1 MNEHSISPSVLAI
14 RDRLVDDVHV
24 YMDTVVQLRDPA
36 IQKERAALLMADG
49 ATVAEPY
56 LELMQPYKSSASS
69 LRDLESEL
77 AIPGLGA
84 FLELG
89 LLAGLP
95 NLYTHQVE
103 ALQQSMSGN
112 HIVVSSGTGSGKT
125 ESFLMPVV
133 ARLLAESQT
142 WPSNTVSQR
151 NWWETPGAKFHPQR
165 EGGSRPEAIRSLI
178 IYPMNALVEDQLT
191 RLRRALDSDSARQWL
206 DFNRKGNRLHFGR
219 YTSHSIP
226 SASRSGGQVA
236 TATKELAKVLSAQ
249 SRLQTSAGKKPEL
262 EGYFPRLD
270 GGEMRSRWDMQQS
283 PPDILITNYSM
294 LSIMLGRS
302 DERNMIEKT
311 RKWISD
317 SSDNVFTLV
326 VDELHMQRGTPGT
339 EVAYLLRRLIHR
351 LGLTERPNQLSIIGT
366 SASLQDDEKGR
377 RFLAEFFAQQKKIFK
392 VIGGSP
398 AAIETGAS
406 IAEAV
411 AFARSPTVDHDAV
424 RSVFGGVVARVSS
437 EVTSAGNRP
446 LPYQQFAAAAF
457 PGEPDAGELLD
468 ALIVRA
474 GDIRPA
480 PLKVRAHLFARTV
493 EAIWACCD
501 PQCSS
506 LREEFRSSDRAVG
519 KLYLEP
525 RLRCECGARVL
536 ELLACEDCGEAFLAG
551 YSAEAPAGRTF
562 LLPNSTKLSD
572 LPEKAISSADA
583 SRYRVY
589 WPVGNGRVPAHTQW
603 RAKGGRPSDD
613 KRPTYLFSFEAAN
626 LQPNTGSLVGASSQR
641 SHPVTGYLYKVV
653 EQSGA
658 ALGDIPGLPSRCPAC
673 GADDERKQ
681 GTIESGQR
689 LRSPLVSQTMTAG
702 RMNHVSVNVVRE
714 AMGPKLVVFSDS
726 RQGAARTAADLE
738 FGHFYDSVRQLTY
751 GALSSRA
758 ERPVLFDEN
767 LKLLRL
773 SQNERHIL
781 SERYPDVAN
790 DYANARAAIADD
802 LIADAVVIERLHEYN
817 DQGEKVRFE
826 DLRFD
831 VERALL
837 RAGTNPGGAS
847 FDPAYGE
854 WSSAYAWRDGEASRR
869 PNPTQ
874 PERQLSDVM
883 ASAQRRE
890 LLRILFAQGSRDIES
905 LGIAFASFRS
915 GPRQL
920 CGLSMAMSASILSST
935 IRILGKRFRISGM
948 SEYAN
953 LGSSLGKRVESF
965 LKAIAVLHNVNP
977 LSMISEVITALQLSD
992 TYEVDPD
999 LIDFSPASRFWVCN
1013 SCRTRHLHES
1023 GGICTNCAAHLPA
1036 VTEVI
1041 IRDSNYNTR
1050 QIEMDRRASRLH
1062 VEELSGQTDWEEAQY
1077 RQAEFQDVFIRPNSV
1092 PVVRSIDVLSV
1103 TTTMEAGVDVGSL
1116 NAVIMANVPPQRF
1129 NYQQRVGRAG
1139 RRDSA
1144 LAVALTI
1151 AQADKSHDEYYFQN
1165 PKKITGDPPP
1175 SPYIDLKSRLIAR
1188 RVLFAEILNRAF
1200 ASAPDGMNLGR
1211 AVTGQFGMC
1220 GQWLATEEGSGPTRP
1235 LVERAISDSDIV
1247 QESIDAAGI
1256 DHFDDA
1262 AQFAQGSFAVLLH
1275 EIDSLVADSVER
1287 PLSELLAISGLLP
1300 MYGFPTQVSQ
1310 MYTRKPLTGQQQSNL
1325 DRENSIAIGEF
1336 APGSEIVKDKMVHVA
1351 VGIAAYSRAGGMVR
1365 TLKPPYEHRR
1375 VIGLCP
1381 ACLTVSETFQNGSCP
1396 TCGDDDYDG
1405 WDVIEPLAYRT
1416 SYKPRAFEFVKR
1428 TGVGRSIPK
1437 VAFSDV
1443 ENEVHGN
1450 VELQFH
1456 EAARLLS
1463 VNTNNDNLFSLS
1475 TARAG
1480 ASHEDGLVDAR
1491 FLSISPDAS
1500 RAKTE
1505 GWSATGEPIQVSLLA
1520 QRRTDALALRAVFIP
1535 SGMAIDP
1542 TKPIGRAAWASLAFG
1557 IRNFAAK
1564 ELDIDQSEIQ
1574 VGLAPARRE
1583 SQAVGGMFLADSLEN
1598 GAGYASRIKG
1608 TIGDLLS
1615 GLSEYFEGAHRRADR
1630 RCDSSCHL
1638 CLRDHINWPWHS
1650 LLDWRIALDLQSVLV
1665 GEAVTGYPFASSD
1678 KIILEKLA
1686 SELQSD
1692 YSEIASA
1699 PALRGRSGSVIVFV
1713 HPFMDTST
1721 TSSEDFTVAARA
1733 ELPAVQFASTFD
1745 LAREPQKLLQR
1756 LLK

>member
-1 MNEHSISPSVLAI
+1 MNEHSTSPSVLAI
-14 RDRLVDDVHV
+14 RDRLVNDVRL
-24 YMDTVVQLRDPA
+24 YMDTVVQLRDPE
-36 IQKERAALLMADG
+36 IQKERAALLMAHG

-56 LELMQPYKSSASS
+56 LELMQPYMSSASS
-69 LRDLESEL
+69 LADLESEL
-77 AIPGLGA
+77 SIPGLRA

-95 NLYTHQVE
+95 SLYTHQVD
-103 ALQQSMSGN
+103 AMRQSMSGN
-112 HIVVSSGTGSGKT
+112 HLVVSSGTGSGKT
-125 ESFLMPVV
+125 ESFLMPVI
-133 ARLLAESQT
+133 ARLLAESQS
-142 WPSNTVSQR
+142 WPSNTALPSA
-151 NWWETPGAKFHPQR
+151 WWENPGAKFQSQR
-165 EGGSRPEAIRSLI
+165 EGSSRPEAIRSLI

-206 DFNRKGNRLHFGR
+206 DINRKGNRLHFGR

-226 SASRSGGQVA
+226 SASRTGGQVSAA
-236 TATKELAKVLSAQ
+236 TRELAKVLSAQ
-249 SRLQTSAGKKPEL
+249 SRLQTSAGVNPVL
-262 EGYFPRLD
+262 SGYFPRID

-302 DERNMIEKT
+302 DERNMIDKT
-311 RKWISD
+311 RQWIAD

-351 LGLTERPNQLSIIGT
+351 LGLTDQPNQLSIIGT

-377 RFLAEFFAQQKKIFK
+377 RFLAQFFAQKKKVFT

-398 AAIETGAS
+398 AAINTGS
-406 IAEAV
+406 SVAEAI
-411 AFARSPTVDHDAV
+411 AFTRSPTIDHNAAA
-424 RSVFGGVVARVSS
+424 SVFGGVVARVSS
-437 EVTSAGNRP
+437 EVSRAGNRP
-446 LPYQQFAAAAF
+446 LPFQQFAEAAF
-457 PGEPDAGELLD
+457 PGEQDAGPLLD

-501 PQCSS
+501 AHCSS
-506 LREEFRSSDRAVG
+506 LVEDFRSDNRAVG

-551 YSAEAPAGRTF
+551 YSAEGPAGRTF

-572 LPEKAISSADA
+572 LPEKAVASADA

-589 WPVGNGRVPAHTQW
+589 WPVGTGRTPAHTQW
-603 RAKGGRPSDD
+603 SAKGGRPSDAN
-613 KRPTYLFSFEAAN
+613 RPKYLFSFEAAN
-626 LQPNTGSLVGASSQR
+626 LQPNTGSLVGASGQR
-641 SHPVTGYLYKVV
+641 GHPVTGYLYKVV

-658 ALGDIPGLPSRCPAC
+658 PVGDLPGLPSRCPAC

-689 LRSPLVSQTMTAG
+689 LRSPLVSQNMTAG
-702 RMNHVSVNVVRE
+702 RMNHVSVNVIRR

-758 ERPVLFDEN
+758 ERPILFDETDE
-767 LKLLRL
+767 LLRL
-773 SQNERHIL
+773 SQNDRRIL
-781 SERYPDVAN
+781 SESYPDVAN
-790 DYANARAAIADD
+790 DYANARAAAVDDMPADTG
-802 LIADAVVIERLHEYN
+802 VIERLHAYN
-817 DQGEKVRFE
+817 NQGDKVRFE

-837 RAGTNPGGAS
+837 GAGTNPGGAS

-854 WSSAYAWRDGEASRR
+854 WSSAYAWRDGEARR
-869 PNPTQ
+869 RLNPTQ
-874 PERQLSDVM
+874 SERQLSEVM

-905 LGIAFASFRS
+905 LGIAFASLRGES
-915 GPRQL
+915 RQF
-920 CGLSMAMSASILSST
+920 CDLSEETSTSILSST
-935 IRILGKRFRISGM
+935 IRIMGKRFRVAGM

-953 LGSSLGKRVESF
+953 TGSSLGKRVEAY
-965 LKAIAVLHNVNP
+965 LKATAILHHIDP
-977 LSMISEVITALQLSD
+977 PTMISEVIDALGIGD
-992 TYEVDPD
+992 VYEIDPD
-999 LIDFSPASRFWVCN
+999 LIDFAPASQFWVCN
-1013 SCRTRHLHES
+1013 SCRTRHLHKS
-1023 GGICTNCAAHLPA
+1023 AGICTNCAVPLPNA
-1036 VTEVI
+1036 AEEI

-1050 QIEMDRRASRLH
+1050 QIESGEKASRLH

-1077 RQAEFQDVFIRPNSV
+1077 RQAEFQDVFIRPNTV
-1092 PVVRSIDVLSV
+1092 AAVRSIDVLSV

-1175 SPYIDLKSRLIAR
+1175 SPYIDLNSRLIAR

-1200 ASAPDGMNLGR
+1200 VSAPNRTNLGR

-1220 GQWLATEEGSGPTRP
+1220 SQWGATEEDSEPTRT
-1235 LVERAISDSDIV
+1235 LVERAISDPDIV
-1247 QESIDAAGI
+1247 RESIDAAGL

-1262 AQFAQGSFAVLLH
+1262 TQFAHACFALLLS
-1275 EIDSLVADSVER
+1275 EIDTLVAESAER

-1310 MYTRKPLTGQQQSNL
+1310 MYTKKPLAGQQQSNL

-1351 VGIAAYSRAGGMVR
+1351 VGIAGYARTGGMVR
-1365 TLKPPYEHRR
+1365 TLKPPFEHRR

-1381 ACLTVSETFQNGSCP
+1381 ACLTVTETFQSGSCP
-1396 TCGDDDYDG
+1396 TCGDSEYNG

-1443 ENEVHGN
+1443 ENEIHGN

-1475 TARAG
+1475 PARAG
-1480 ASHEDGLVDAR
+1480 ASYEDGLVDLR
-1491 FLSISPDAS
+1491 FLSLGPDAN
-1500 RAKTE
+1500 RAKTD
-1505 GWSATGEPIQVSLLA
+1505 GWSSTSEPIQVSLLA
-1520 QRRTDALALRAVFIP
+1520 QRRTDALALRAVSI
-1535 SGMAIDP
+1535 SAGMAIDP

-1564 ELDIDQSEIQ
+1564 ELDIDQAEVQ

-1583 SQAVGGMFLADSLEN
+1583 GQAVGGMFLADSLEN
-1598 GAGYASRIKG
+1598 GAGYASRIKD
-1608 TIGDLLS
+1608 TIDDLLS
-1615 GLSEYFEGAHRRADR
+1615 GLGEYFEGAHLRADR
-1630 RCDSSCHL
+1630 PCDSSCHL

-1650 LLDWRIALDLQSVLV
+1650 LLDWRLALDLKSVLV
-1665 GEAVTGYPFASSD
+1665 EETINGYPFAPAD
-1678 KIILEKLA
+1678 KGTIEKLA

-1692 YSEIASA
+1692 YSEIAGA
-1699 PALRGRSGSVIVFV
+1699 PALRGRAGSVIVFV
-1713 HPFMDTST
+1713 HPFVDISG
-1721 TSSEDFTVAARA
+1721 SSLDDFIRLARA